1 MLLGATPPVHM
12 ASYAVDG
19 KEPIEIKPDED
30 VKPLTG
36 KEREEFIEKLST
48 QQLSDVLENAC
59 IKNDLANE
67 VKQVI
72 TTKAINEQ
80 TQAKEELHQM
90 IKDGKVS
97 LVKDEKTGKIE
108 MTANDQQDLKR
119 ALALTS
125 NIKSAQETAL
135 KANGNNNEQY
145 RQQQLENLRAKMS
158 PEQTKAHQDKQ
169 DARDLVMAARL
180 GIAPKGAKVTDHK
193 GNEVTAKTGKD
204 WEQYKSNLSKE
215 TMARLAKK
223 FNVAEK

>member
-1 MLLGATPPVHM
+1 M
-12 ASYAVDG
+12 
-19 KEPIEIKPDED
+19 
-30 VKPLTG
+30 
-36 KEREEFIEKLST
+36 
-48 QQLSDVLENAC
+48 C
-59 IKNDLANE
+59 IRDR
-67 VKQVI
+67 VI

-145 RQQQLENLRAKMS
+145 RQQQLENLRSKMS